1 MLDSSASCHY
11 TFELGNFDWLD
22 YLLKDKCVSV
32 AMANDITYVKA
43 IGTVTIYHI
52 NSSRQQ
58 CSIIV
63 DNVNYISSLTVQLL
77 SLGQFLLAGYNVTS
91 DNKSIVLTKN
101 KKKALCFLPRWPGN
115 LIFELQT
122 TITVQTVSSM
132 LFSVAH
138 HCFAH
143 PSLEV
148 LRQIPKNTSLPPN
161 FDVPKEIPICSGC
174 SKGKITQCSFPSTL
188 RYTSKPIELIHLDLK
203 SFPMVL
209 YYKYCYIIVF
219 LNDYTSSGWLT
230 CLSAKSTAISA
241 IHQFL
246 AAIETQYTM
255 YVQQ

>member
-32 AMANDITYVKA
+32 AMANNITYVKA
-43 IGTVTIYHI
+43 IETVTIYHI

-101 KKKALCFLPRWPGN
+101 KIEAMRFLPRWPGDS
-115 LIFELQT
+115 IYELQT
-122 TITVQTVSSM
+122 TTTACAISSIP
-132 LFSVAH
+132 FDIAH
-138 HCFAH
+138 HRFAH

-148 LRQIPKNTSLPPN
+148 LRQIPKNISSPPN
-161 FDVPKEIPICSGC
+161 FDVPKEIPLCPGC
-174 SKGKITQCSFPSTL
+174 ARGRMTQCSFPPTL
-188 RYTSKPIELIHLDLK
+188 RHTSKPFELIHSDLK
-203 SFPMVL
+203 SFPMIS
-209 YYKYCYIIVF
+209 YHKYCYIIIF
-219 LNDYTSSGWLT
+219 FDDYTSSGWLT
-230 CLSAKSTAISA
+230 CLSAKSAAINA
-241 IHQFL
+241 TYQFL
-246 AAIETQYTM
+246 AAVETQYST
-255 YVQQ
+255 

>member
-115 LIFELQT
+115 SIFELQT
-122 TITVQTVSSM
+122 SATIHMVSSIP
-132 LFSVAH
+132 FSIVH
-138 HCFAH
+138 HRFAH
-143 PSLEV
+143 PSSEV
-148 LRQIPKNTSLPPN
+148 LRQIPKNILLSPV
-161 FDVPKEIPICSGC
+161 FDIPREIPICPGC
-174 SKGKITQCSFPSTL
+174 AKGKMTQ
-188 RYTSKPIELIHLDLK
+188 
-203 SFPMVL
+203 
-209 YYKYCYIIVF
+209 
-219 LNDYTSSGWLT
+219 
-230 CLSAKSTAISA
+230 
-241 IHQFL
+241 
-246 AAIETQYTM
+246 
-255 YVQQ
+255 